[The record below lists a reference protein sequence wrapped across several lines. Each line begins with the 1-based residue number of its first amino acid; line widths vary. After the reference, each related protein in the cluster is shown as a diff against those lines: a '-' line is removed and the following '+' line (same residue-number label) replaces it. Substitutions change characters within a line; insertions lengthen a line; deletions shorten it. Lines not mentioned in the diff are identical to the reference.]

1 MRIGFAQHDMQTAP
15 NTLAIGGKIDSSSN
29 EGQKL
34 KADASP
40 LYHKGTSHKQPERVQ
55 HSIFPLKVIVRA
67 EHSRVLVTRKKE
79 QLYRKLCEI
88 L

>member
-15 NTLAIGGKIDSSSN
+15 NTHAVGGKIDSSSN

-40 LYHKGTSHKQPERVQ
+40 LYHEGTSHKQPERVQ
-55 HSIFPLKVIVRA
+55 HGLFALKVIVRA
-67 EHSRVLVTRKKE
+67 GHSDFGHKQKE
-79 QLYRKLCEI
+79 TAL
-88 L
+88 